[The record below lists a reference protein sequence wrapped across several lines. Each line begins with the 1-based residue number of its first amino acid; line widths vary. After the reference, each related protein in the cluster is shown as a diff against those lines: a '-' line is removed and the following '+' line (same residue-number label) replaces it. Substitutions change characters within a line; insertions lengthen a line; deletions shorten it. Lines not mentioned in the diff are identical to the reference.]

1 MIPLNLVIIFF
12 TIAFTLPATYKT
24 FVAVLAIL
32 YAVYLIKTKRERT
45 TDYLYDPILYFLK
58 YNKSTTLE
66 ACDKLEKFY
75 DIKEN
80 LEKQQYPFKAE
91 NIKTC
96 RLLRKNIL
104 NLLNSI
110 ALSIHADSPDN
121 LRLKKTIK
129 FYGDSLQNDIYYMV
143 YKNKNKNIDDINF
156 SSGSID
162 FVGVEPNDPGLNK
175 NLDLF

>member
-12 TIAFTLPATYKT
+12 TIAFSLPATYKT
-24 FVAVLAIL
+24 LVAISAIL
-32 YAVYLIKTKRERT
+32 YVIYIVKGKRERS

-75 DIKEN
+75 SIKDKLN
-80 LEKQQYPFKAE
+80 HPNYPYKAE

-110 ALSIHADSPDN
+110 TLSIHADSSDN

-129 FYGDSLQNDIYYMV
+129 FYGDSLQTDIYYMV
-143 YKNKNKNIDDINF
+143 YKHKNKKIDDINF
-156 SSGSID
+156 STGSID
-162 FVGVEPNDPGLNK
+162 FIGVEPNDPSLNK